1 MAACT
6 AKLSI
11 LSLCLSQA
19 TTLIC
24 LADWGSS
31 VGRCI
36 VKRMSLKVK
45 ELQVIRSLIPL
56 VLIIVISWTRHTS
69 LFLVHLESLLNS
81 EEKIIAESLSILTV
95 CALFV
100 HVGAGTN
107 VFGCCRIKILTIK
120 KIFILTW
127 ICCDWKS
134 WWHLN
139 WWTSTLI
146 ILSCIKNKIVW
157 ASSLVFF
164 ILNGTIMLSFVF
176 SNTRIV
182 FTDNQLFIDTLINGW
197 TIRCELVLRIFY
209 LARVWKFVSAS
220 AWNWCFIIVPAMSI
234 YSKWSLIAFQ
244 FLGCNFALSLIC
256 IVLLRSWLVE

>member
-1 MAACT
+1 MHFQIFSLLIQLIGGINIFLNQDCSKSLSKILVIETLSSHVMAACT

-127 ICCDWKS
+127 ISCDWKS
-134 WWHLN
+134 W
-139 WWTSTLI
+139 
-146 ILSCIKNKIVW
+146 
-157 ASSLVFF
+157 
-164 ILNGTIMLSFVF
+164 
-176 SNTRIV
+176 
-182 FTDNQLFIDTLINGW
+182 
-197 TIRCELVLRIFY
+197 
-209 LARVWKFVSAS
+209 
-220 AWNWCFIIVPAMSI
+220 
-234 YSKWSLIAFQ
+234 
-244 FLGCNFALSLIC
+244 
-256 IVLLRSWLVE
+256 